1 MDLLALFKNRAW
13 SRSRNKNDAYLE
25 DINVVIDKLN
35 EVITASNNTGASY
48 GELTTGPLSEGSTYH
63 ILLTNVYGLPMTF
76 PNASYVL
83 TAIDPLT
90 GQQYGGIQELVPSD
104 VTGIYNP
111 TNAIRLQVAEDIP
124 GGLIIRYFGK

>member
-35 EVITASNNTGASY
+35 EVITASNNTGALY
-48 GELTTGPLSEGSTYH
+48 GELTTGPLSEGSTYR

-83 TAIDPLT
+83 AAIDPLT

-111 TNAIRLQVAEDIP
+111 SNAIRLQVAEDIP